1 MIGTHKG
8 RKTTHEELEFVADL
22 YREALSKR
30 VPVQRYV
37 AQRMNVSLSTS
48 NKRIM
53 ASRKANLLPLVDEYL
68 EPGKTNPICV
78 FTISQNDLEQLTQI
92 AMSKGVARSLSIREA
107 VRQYIEANS
116 N

>member
-8 RKTTHEELEFVADL
+8 RKTTHEELEVVAEL

-30 VPVQRYV
+30 IPVQRYV

-53 ASRKANLLPLVDEYL
+53 ASRKANLLPPHDERL
-68 EPGKTNPICV
+68 ERGKTNPICV
-78 FTISQNDLEQLTQI
+78 FTISQNDLEQLNRI
-92 AMSKGVARSLSIREA
+92 ADATGVSRSSLVREA
-107 VRQYIEANS
+107 VHLYINVKS
-116 N
+116 